1 MSTNEQSTPA
11 PRPFLHRIH
20 DVVRL
25 TNVGRTTIYGEIAN
39 GRLRI
44 VKLGRATL
52 VRDDDLH
59 SWLSRMTSNA
69 NRAA

>member
-1 MSTNEQSTPA
+1 MHEQPL
-11 PRPFLHRIH
+11 PQQRPLLHRIH

-25 TNVGRTTIYGEIAN
+25 TRVGRTTIYGEISS

-52 VRDDDLH
+52 IRDQDLQDWLNRIATGAHDD
-59 SWLSRMTSNA
+59 S
-69 NRAA
+69 